1 MITFAPFYKDLS
13 KSKEIMSDGLK
24 ERVEHF
30 DYMNAIRKLRDTFYH
45 FNSQDHKFV
54 VQTDE
59 VTDTD
64 SIDAFRTNLSE
75 MPLMGSIVKSNTNFV
90 HNHQGKFIL
99 VGADHLICGN
109 VERFFD
115 DDFDMCFFV
124 HPKKAYVRNSV
135 VIVNSTSDNKT
146 GIDDFFSHR
155 EKKYHD
161 ASNEEKLWGAD
172 MYSINRALEDRGII
186 TKYFGD
192 KKRNSFDYDGLKVKI
207 MDYDGK
213 KYIKALNKDGTLGST
228 QDIIVI
234 DVKGGN
240 YRKQFFSKAYQEL
253 MERKPR
259 K

>member
-13 KSKEIMSDGLK
+13 NSKEIMSDNLK

-30 DYMNAIRKLRDTFYH
+30 DYMSAIRKLRDTFYH
-45 FNSQDHKFV
+45 FNSKDHRFV
-54 VQTDE
+54 IQTDE
-59 VTDTD
+59 ITDTE
-64 SIDAFRTNLSE
+64 SLEAFRSNLSE
-75 MPLMGSIVKSNTNFV
+75 MPLMESIVKSNTNFV
-90 HNHQGKFIL
+90 RSHQGKLIL

-135 VIVNSTSDNKT
+135 VLVNSSPDNKT
-146 GIDDFFSHR
+146 GIDNFFLRR
-155 EKKYHD
+155 EEKYHEATKD
-161 ASNEEKLWGAD
+161 EKLWGAD
-172 MYSINRALEDRGII
+172 MYSINRALEDKGII
-186 TKYFGD
+186 TKYFND
-192 KKRNSFDYDGLKVKI
+192 KKRSFFDYDGLKVKI

-213 KYIKALNKDGTLGST
+213 KFIKALNKDGTLGNIHE
-228 QDIIVI
+228 IIVI

-240 YRKQFFSKAYQEL
+240 YRKQFFSKAYHEL